1 MGAVCSKTDP
11 NSKVP
16 PGVTRQS
23 GEWAHD
29 PRHATCGERCVNDA
43 LKAILRK
50 PSAVND
56 LRRTL
61 RGAVVPALQRSVA
74 MLLWRSA
81 ALALRCSDALLLQ
94 RFVALTLWCSSS
106 PVLHRSSTLALRCSR
121 ALLSKRSTARAL
133 RQLIA
138 LALQCYGTPALR
150 CSGPLLHALRLKRSI
165 APALQ

>member
-1 MGAVCSKTDP
+1 MDP

-29 PRHATCGERCVNDA
+29 PRHATCDDRCVNDA
-43 LKAILRK
+43 QKAIRGKL
-50 PSAVND
+50 SAVND

-61 RGAVVPALQRSVA
+61 CGAVVPAPQRSVA

-106 PVLHRSSTLALRCSR
+106 PVLHCSSTLALRCSR
-121 ALLSKRSTARAL
+121 TLLSKCSTARAL
-133 RQLIA
+133 RQSIA
-138 LALQCYGTPALR
+138 VALHCYVRYSSTPLLR
-150 CSGPLLHALRLKRSI
+150 C
-165 APALQ
+165 PAA